1 MKKTF
6 IHQHSCSLKY
16 TILFYDMGS
25 YFKTLLFFLFLKESF
40 LAQLFAY
47 PLLSQQCSS
56 CISYTHIYS
65 VNLLRMHAFLPSSF
79 FR

>member
-25 YFKTLLFFLFLKESF
+25 YFKTLLFFLFLFLFLKVSF
-40 LAQLFAY
+40 LTQLLTDDLQHRFRVCLNCV
-47 PLLSQQCSS
+47 PVFSTGL
-56 CISYTHIYS
+56 HI
-65 VNLLRMHAFLPSSF
+65 
-79 FR
+79 

>member
-25 YFKTLLFFLFLKESF
+25 YFKTLLFFLVLFLFLKVSF
-40 LAQLFAY
+40 LTQL
-47 PLLSQQCSS
+47 LTDDL
-56 CISYTHIYS
+56 
-65 VNLLRMHAFLPSSF
+65 
-79 FR
+79 

>member
-25 YFKTLLFFLFLKESF
+25 YFKTLLFFLFLKVSF
-40 LAQLFAY
+40 LTQL
-47 PLLSQQCSS
+47 L
-56 CISYTHIYS
+56 TDD
-65 VNLLRMHAFLPSSF
+65 M
-79 FR
+79 

>member
-25 YFKTLLFFLFLKESF
+25 YFKTLLFFLFLFLFLKVSF
-40 LAQLFAY
+40 LTQLLPDDLQHRFRVCLHCV
-47 PLLSQQCSS
+47 PVFSTGQ
-56 CISYTHIYS
+56 HI
-65 VNLLRMHAFLPSSF
+65 
-79 FR
+79 

>member
-25 YFKTLLFFLFLKESF
+25 YFKTLLFFSIPFSIPEGI
-40 LAQLFAY
+40 
-47 PLLSQQCSS
+47 LS
-56 CISYTHIYS
+56 
-65 VNLLRMHAFLPSSF
+65 HAASH
-79 FR
+79 R

>member
-25 YFKTLLFFLFLKESF
+25 YFKTLLFFLFLFLFLKVSF
-40 LAQLFAY
+40 LTQLLTDDLQHRFRVCLHCV
-47 PLLSQQCSS
+47 PVSS
-56 CISYTHIYS
+56 TGQHI
-65 VNLLRMHAFLPSSF
+65 
-79 FR
+79 

>member
-25 YFKTLLFFLFLKESF
+25 YFKTLLFFLFLF
-40 LAQLFAY
+40 LFGSLTVEY
-47 PLLSQQCSS
+47 LKKLSQ
-56 CISYTHIYS
+56 
-65 VNLLRMHAFLPSSF
+65 VA
-79 FR
+79 

>member
-25 YFKTLLFFLFLKESF
+25 YFKTLLFFPLNEILNSTSMLNLVFL
-40 LAQLFAY
+40 
-47 PLLSQQCSS
+47 SS
-56 CISYTHIYS
+56 
-65 VNLLRMHAFLPSSF
+65 
-79 FR
+79 

>member
-25 YFKTLLFFLFLKESF
+25 YFKTLLFFLFLFLFLKVSF
-40 LAQLFAY
+40 LTQLLTDDLQHRFCVCLHCV
-47 PLLSQQCSS
+47 PVFSTGQ
-56 CISYTHIYS
+56 HI
-65 VNLLRMHAFLPSSF
+65 
-79 FR
+79 

>member
-25 YFKTLLFFLFLKESF
+25 YFKNFTVFF
-40 LAQLFAY
+40 Y
-47 PLLSQQCSS
+47 
-56 CISYTHIYS
+56 
-65 VNLLRMHAFLPSSF
+65 SF
-79 FR
+79 FYS